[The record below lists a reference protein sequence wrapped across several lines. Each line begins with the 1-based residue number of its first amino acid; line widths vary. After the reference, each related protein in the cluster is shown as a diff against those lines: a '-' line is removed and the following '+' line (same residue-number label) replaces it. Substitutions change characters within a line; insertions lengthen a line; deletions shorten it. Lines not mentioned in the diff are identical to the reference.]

1 MANIFGF
8 FGSILGY
15 VLWAAFY
22 FLKDFGL
29 SIVVFTIVI
38 RLILFPFTVKQQK
51 SMAGTMR
58 LQRKQKEL
66 QEKYANNKV
75 KLQEEM
81 NKLYE
86 KEGVKP
92 MGGCLTMIIPL
103 LVMLGIFYAV
113 AYPLT
118 NTLHLNSDTVN
129 SAVSYMNTIPGYTI
143 TTNATYQQIE
153 LIRVF
158 PSIMNTETIQGL
170 FSAADCQQI
179 IDFANGFNMMGINL
193 LTIPKDMG
201 IFSWYSLIPVLCFVS
216 YVGSQL
222 VMQRINKAQMAQQQG
237 CLKVMLYVMPLFT
250 AYIAYTVP
258 AAVGFY
264 WICSSVIAFIQSLII
279 AKFFTPVHFTAKEE
293 ARHIALMELNEA
305 NVPYVYSP
313 VEQKTSTKSNVNG
326 KKKKK

>member
-1 MANIFGF
+1 MANLFGF

-38 RLILFPFTVKQQK
+38 RLILFPFSVKQQK

-92 MGGCLTMIIPL
+92 MGGCLTMMVPL

-129 SAVSYMNTIPGYTI
+129 SAVAYMNTIPGYTI
-143 TTNATYQQIE
+143 STNATYQQIE

-179 IDFANGFNMMGINL
+179 IEFANGFNMLGINL
-193 LTIPKDMG
+193 LTIPKATG
-201 IFSWYSLIPVLCFVS
+201 LLSWYTLIPVLCFAS
-216 YVGSQL
+216 YIGSQL
-222 VMQRINKAQMAQQQG
+222 VMQKMNNNQMAQQQG
-237 CLKVMLYVMPLFT
+237 CLKAMLYIMPLFT

-264 WICSSVIAFIQSLII
+264 WICSSVIALIQSIVI
-279 AKFFTPVHFTAKEE
+279 SKFYNPVVLTAKDE
-293 ARHIALMELNEA
+293 ARHIALMEQNEA
-305 NVPYVYSP
+305 TVPYVYSP
-313 VEQKTSTKSNVNG
+313 VEQQIKAKNNG

>member
-1 MANIFGF
+1 
-8 FGSILGY
+8 
-15 VLWAAFY
+15 
-22 FLKDFGL
+22 
-29 SIVVFTIVI
+29 
-38 RLILFPFTVKQQK
+38 
-51 SMAGTMR
+51 
-58 LQRKQKEL
+58 
-66 QEKYANNKV
+66 
-75 KLQEEM
+75 
-81 NKLYE
+81 
-86 KEGVKP
+86 
-92 MGGCLTMIIPL
+92 MGGCLTIIVPL

-129 SAVSYMNTIPGYTI
+129 SAVAYMNTIPGYTI

-158 PSIMNTETIQGL
+158 PSILNTETIQGL

-201 IFSWYSLIPVLCFVS
+201 IFSWYSLIPVLCFIS
-216 YVGSQL
+216 YVGSQF
-222 VMQRINKAQMAQQQG
+222 VMQKINKAQMAQQQG

-264 WICSSVIAFIQSLII
+264 WICSSVIAFIQSLVI
-279 AKFFTPVHFTAKEE
+279 AKFFTPVSFTAKEE

-305 NVPYVYSP
+305 KVPYVYSP
-313 VEQKTSTKSNVNG
+313 VEQKTSSKSNGNG

>member
-92 MGGCLTMIIPL
+92 MGGCLERRK
-103 LVMLGIFYAV
+103 
-113 AYPLT
+113 
-118 NTLHLNSDTVN
+118 NS
-129 SAVSYMNTIPGYTI
+129 
-143 TTNATYQQIE
+143 
-153 LIRVF
+153 
-158 PSIMNTETIQGL
+158 
-170 FSAADCQQI
+170 
-179 IDFANGFNMMGINL
+179 
-193 LTIPKDMG
+193 
-201 IFSWYSLIPVLCFVS
+201 
-216 YVGSQL
+216 
-222 VMQRINKAQMAQQQG
+222 
-237 CLKVMLYVMPLFT
+237 
-250 AYIAYTVP
+250 
-258 AAVGFY
+258 
-264 WICSSVIAFIQSLII
+264 
-279 AKFFTPVHFTAKEE
+279 
-293 ARHIALMELNEA
+293 
-305 NVPYVYSP
+305 
-313 VEQKTSTKSNVNG
+313 
-326 KKKKK
+326 

>member
-1 MANIFGF
+1 
-8 FGSILGY
+8 
-15 VLWAAFY
+15 
-22 FLKDFGL
+22 
-29 SIVVFTIVI
+29 
-38 RLILFPFTVKQQK
+38 
-51 SMAGTMR
+51 
-58 LQRKQKEL
+58 
-66 QEKYANNKV
+66 
-75 KLQEEM
+75 
-81 NKLYE
+81 
-86 KEGVKP
+86 

-222 VMQRINKAQMAQQQG
+222 VMQRINKAQMAQQG

>member
-1 MANIFGF
+1 MFDIFGF

-58 LQRKQKEL
+58 LQKKQKEL

-92 MGGCLTMIIPL
+92 MGGCLTLIVPF
-103 LVMLGIFYAV
+103 LVMFGIFYAV

-118 NTLHLNSDTVN
+118 NTLHLDSATVN
-129 SAVSYMNTIPGYTI
+129 SAVGYMNTIPGYSI
-143 TTNATYQQIE
+143 STNATYQQIE
-153 LIRVF
+153 LIKVF

-170 FSAADCQQI
+170 FSPAECQQI
-179 IDFANGFNMMGINL
+179 IEFANGFNMMGINL
-193 LTIPKDMG
+193 LTVPKNMG
-201 IFSWYSLIPVLCFVS
+201 LFSWYTLIPVLCFVS
-216 YVGSQL
+216 YIGSQL
-222 VMQRINKAQMAQQQG
+222 IMQKINQAQMAQQQG
-237 CLKVMLYVMPLFT
+237 CLKLMLYIMPLFT

-264 WICSSVIAFIQSLII
+264 WICSSVIAFIQSLVI
-279 AKFFTPVHFTAKEE
+279 AKFFTPVSFTAKEE
-293 ARHIALMELNEA
+293 ARHLALMELNEA
-305 NVPYVYSP
+305 NIPYVYSP
-313 VEQKTSTKSNVNG
+313 VEQQISSKANGST

>member
-29 SIVVFTIVI
+29 SIIVFTIVI
-38 RLILFPFTVKQQK
+38 RLILFPFSVKQQK

-58 LQRKQKEL
+58 LQKKQKEL

-81 NKLYE
+81 GKLYE

-92 MGGCLTMIIPL
+92 MGGCLTMMVPL
-103 LVMLGIFYAV
+103 LIMLGIFYAV

-118 NTLHLNSDTVN
+118 NTLHLNSETVN
-129 SAVSYMNTIPGYTI
+129 SAIAYMNTIPGYTV
-143 TTNATYQQIE
+143 TAGTTYQEIE

-170 FSAADCQQI
+170 FSASDCTQI
-179 IDFANGFNMMGINL
+179 IELANGFNVMGINL

-201 IFSWYSLIPVLCFVS
+201 IFSWYSLIPVLCFAS
-216 YVGSQL
+216 YIGSQL
-222 VMQRINKAQMAQQQG
+222 VMQKMNNTQMQQQG
-237 CLKVMLYVMPLFT
+237 CLKAMLYIMPLFT

-258 AAVGFY
+258 SAVGFY
-264 WICSSVIAFIQSLII
+264 WICSSVIAFIQSVII
-279 AKFFTPVHFTAKEE
+279 SKLFNPVVLTAKEE
-293 ARHIALMELNEA
+293 ARHIALMEQTEA
-305 NVPYVYSP
+305 TVPYVYSP
-313 VEQKTSTKSNVNG
+313 VEKISNTKANNNG

>member
-75 KLQEEM
+75 KLQE
-81 NKLYE
+81 
-86 KEGVKP
+86 
-92 MGGCLTMIIPL
+92 
-103 LVMLGIFYAV
+103 
-113 AYPLT
+113 
-118 NTLHLNSDTVN
+118 DTVN

-158 PSIMNTETIQGL
+158 PSIMNTETIQ
-170 FSAADCQQI
+170 
-179 IDFANGFNMMGINL
+179 
-193 LTIPKDMG
+193 
-201 IFSWYSLIPVLCFVS
+201 
-216 YVGSQL
+216 
-222 VMQRINKAQMAQQQG
+222 
-237 CLKVMLYVMPLFT
+237 
-250 AYIAYTVP
+250 
-258 AAVGFY
+258 
-264 WICSSVIAFIQSLII
+264 
-279 AKFFTPVHFTAKEE
+279 
-293 ARHIALMELNEA
+293 
-305 NVPYVYSP
+305 
-313 VEQKTSTKSNVNG
+313 
-326 KKKKK
+326 